1 MAFPALHPSLTIVLV
16 GAVYLAA
23 FSGLALLRRQRPSLR
38 FAVEVAV
45 LTAIGAALPLASV
58 RLGPILFLVV
68 LYLLT
73 MRVRLVVDVGNYLTA
88 RGRFRRAL
96 ALFRLALRLGPDS
109 AGRQIVAI
117 NQGVTQLRM
126 KEPEAA
132 YLTLKAVLIDEQSR
146 PGARYLAAGF
156 YNLGVACLR
165 VGRRQEAISS
175 FHKAIESLP
184 GSIFAQAAA
193 QALKREG
200 LG

>member
-1 MAFPALHPSLTIVLV
+1 MAFPALHPSLTILLV
-16 GAVYLAA
+16 GVLYLAA
-23 FSGLALLRRQRPSLR
+23 FSGLSLLRRQRPSLR
-38 FAVEVAV
+38 FTVEVAV
-45 LTAIGAALPLASV
+45 LTALGAALPLLSV

-68 LYLLT
+68 IYLLT
-73 MRVRLVVDVGNYLTA
+73 MRVRLVVDVGNFLTA
-88 RGRFRRAL
+88 RGRFRQAL

-117 NQGVTQLRM
+117 NRGVTQLRM

>member
-1 MAFPALHPSLTIVLV
+1 MAFPALHPSITIVLV

-23 FSGLALLRRQRPSLR
+23 FSGLAFLRRQRPSLR
-38 FAVEVAV
+38 FTVEVAV
-45 LTAIGAALPLASV
+45 LTAVGAALPLASV
-58 RLGPILFLVV
+58 PLGPILFLVV

-73 MRVRLVVDVGNYLTA
+73 MRVRLVVDVGNYLTS

-132 YLTLKAVLIDEQSR
+132 YFTLKAVLIDEQSR

-165 VGRRQEAISS
+165 VDRREEAISS
-175 FHKAIESLP
+175 FRKAIESLP
-184 GSIFAQAAA
+184 GSIFATAAE

>member
-1 MAFPALHPSLTIVLV
+1 MAFPALHPSITIGLV

-38 FAVEVAV
+38 FTVEVAV
-45 LTAIGAALPLASV
+45 LTAVGAVLPLASV
-58 RLGPILFLVV
+58 PLGPILFLVA

-73 MRVRLVVDVGNYLTA
+73 MRVRLVVDVGNYLTS

-96 ALFRLALRLGPDS
+96 ALFRLALRLGPDR

-126 KEPEAA
+126 KDPEAA
-132 YLTLKAVLIDEQSR
+132 YRTLKAVLVDEESK

-165 VGRRQEAISS
+165 VGRREEALSS
-175 FHKAIESLP
+175 FRKAIEALP
-184 GSIFAQAAA
+184 GSIFAAAA
-193 QALKREG
+193 EQALKREG